1 MGFFTL
7 IIIAF
12 GATFAVI
19 WLLLYVPLVSTVGG
33 KMFSPRLL
41 VCRILAPADA
51 AITLFLIVGAWTG
64 LATTITGISM
74 LVYNVLT
81 GIGLSVGVLFVRKV
95 LVPRW
100 QIAFSRE
107 KESRKTIVING
118 YAT

>member
-1 MGFFTL
+1 
-7 IIIAF
+7 
-12 GATFAVI
+12 
-19 WLLLYVPLVSTVGG
+19 
-33 KMFSPRLL
+33 
-41 VCRILAPADA
+41 
-51 AITLFLIVGAWTG
+51 
-64 LATTITGISM
+64 M